1 MRKTAPPPKRGLG
14 GGVER
19 LGKYVSAPMTQ
30 QGLRVAVIFG
40 GPSVEH
46 DVSIISAQQLMAV
59 MEPRHEPIPVYLAR
73 DGRCWTGDALR
84 EIGAFGRDEPAGA
97 EPCELRLGRDGAP
110 FAAPGGSRF
119 KGDRELQVD
128 VAVCAIHGT
137 GGEDGSLLG
146 ALELSGVPYVGGGV
160 APAAV
165 AMDKR
170 LAKLVF
176 AEAGIEV
183 APHTL
188 VRREEF
194 TRDREAAIDRAA
206 GEQGMPCYVKPA
218 TLGSSIGVARV
229 TAREELEE
237 ALELCF
243 ELDRTGL
250 VEPALD
256 DFVEVNVAILGSRS
270 TELRAS
276 AIEQPVREAE
286 AALSFEDKYL
296 RGAGKGAEAKSGAEG
311 GKAGGASEGMAS
323 ADRLIPAP
331 ISDAAADAL
340 VSAAKTAHHALGF
353 FGVVRYDFFLKD
365 SDGAP
370 RVVLNEPN
378 TVPGS
383 FAFYLFEPAGLP
395 FQELADALLDLAF
408 SEAAERNAT
417 TRTFE
422 SVLIAEHQRR

>member
-1 MRKTAPPPKRGLG
+1 
-14 GGVER
+14 
-19 LGKYVSAPMTQ
+19 MTQ
-30 QGLRVAVIFG
+30 QDLRVAVAFG

-59 MEPRHEPIPVYLAR
+59 LEPRHEPIPVYLAR
-73 DGRCWTGDALR
+73 DGRWWTGDALR
-84 EIGAFGRDEPAGA
+84 DIGAFGRDAPQGA
-97 EPCELRLGRDGAP
+97 EPCELRLGRDGSP

-119 KGDRELQVD
+119 KGDRDLQVD
-128 VAVCAIHGT
+128 AVICAIHGT

-146 ALELSGVPYVGGGV
+146 ALELSGLPYVGGGV
-160 APAAV
+160 TAAAV
-165 AMDKR
+165 SMDKH
-170 LAKLVF
+170 LTKLVL
-176 AEAGIEV
+176 AEAGIQV

-188 VRREEF
+188 IRREEF
-194 TRDREAAIDRAA
+194 TGERERVLERA
-206 GEQGMPCYVKPA
+206 GGQGMPCYVKPA

-229 TAREELEE
+229 THPEELEE

-243 ELDRTGL
+243 ELDRKAL

-256 DFVEVNVAILGSRS
+256 EFVEVNVAIIGARS

-276 AIEQPVREAE
+276 AVEQPVRDAE
-286 AALSFEDKYL
+286 SALSFEDKYL
-296 RGAGKGAEAKSGAEG
+296 RAGGKGGEGKSAGGGA
-311 GKAGGASEGMAS
+311 KAGGTSEGMAS

-331 ISDAAADAL
+331 ISDTAADAL
-340 VSAAKTAHHALGF
+340 VATAKTAHTALEL

-365 SDGAP
+365 TGGAP
-370 RVVLNEPN
+370 EIILNEPN

-395 FQELADALLDLAF
+395 FDELADTLLEIAF
-408 SEAAERNAT
+408 AEAAERRAT

>member
-1 MRKTAPPPKRGLG
+1 
-14 GGVER
+14 
-19 LGKYVSAPMTQ
+19 MTQ
-30 QGLRVAVIFG
+30 QGLRVAVLFG

-73 DGRCWTGDALR
+73 DGRWWTGDALR
-84 EIGAFGRDEPAGA
+84 EIGSFGSEVPAGA

-110 FAAPGGSRF
+110 FAIPGSSRF
-119 KGDRELQVD
+119 KGHRDLQVD
-128 VAVCAIHGT
+128 AAIYSIHGT

-160 APAAV
+160 AAAAV

-170 LAKLVF
+170 LGKLVF
-176 AEAGIEV
+176 REAGVEV
-183 APHTL
+183 CPHTVL
-188 VRREEF
+188 H
-194 TRDREAAIDRAA
+194 RDEWSRDRAA
-206 GEQGMPCYVKPA
+206 ALQRAAEQGIPCYVKPVS
-218 TLGSSIGVARV
+218 LGSSIGVARV
-229 TAREELEE
+229 TDPAELEE
-237 ALELCF
+237 ALELAF
-243 ELDRTGL
+243 ELDLTAL

-256 DFVEVNVAILGSRS
+256 DHVEVNVAILGSR
-270 TELRAS
+270 TTGLRAS
-276 AIEQPVREAE
+276 EVEQPVRDAE

-296 RGAGKGAEAKSGAEG
+296 RGGGKGGESKGA
-311 GKAGGASEGMAS
+311 AGGAKEGGSEGMAS
-323 ADRLIPAP
+323 ADRIIPAP
-331 ISDAAADAL
+331 ISAAAAEAIVDAA
-340 VSAAKTAHHALGF
+340 KRAHLGLGF

-365 SDGAP
+365 TGGAP
-370 RVVLNEPN
+370 EVVLNEAN

-395 FQELADALLDLAF
+395 FPDLADALLDVAF
-408 SEAAERNAT
+408 AEAAERRAT

>member
-1 MRKTAPPPKRGLG
+1 
-14 GGVER
+14 
-19 LGKYVSAPMTQ
+19 MTQ
-30 QGLRVAVIFG
+30 QGQRVAVLFG

-59 MEPRHEPIPVYLAR
+59 MEPKHDPIPVYLAR
-73 DGRCWTGDALR
+73 DGRWWTGDALR
-84 EIGAFGRDEPAGA
+84 DIGAFGRDEPAGA

-110 FAAPGGSRF
+110 FASPGGSRF

-128 VAVCAIHGT
+128 VAINAIHGT

-146 ALELSGVPYVGGGV
+146 ALELSGIPYVGGGV
-160 APAAV
+160 TAAAV
-165 AMDKR
+165 SMDKH
-170 LAKLVF
+170 LTKLVV
-176 AEAGIEV
+176 AEAGIRV
-183 APHTL
+183 APDTL
-188 VRREEF
+188 IHRDEF
-194 TRDREAAIDRAA
+194 VRDRQATLARAA
-206 GEQGMPCYVKPA
+206 EHGLPCYAKPA

-229 TAREELEE
+229 TTAEELEE

-243 ELDRTGL
+243 ELDRIAL

-256 DFVEVNVAILGSRS
+256 DFVEVNVAIIGARS

-276 AIEQPVREAE
+276 AVEQPVRDAE
-286 AALSFEDKYL
+286 STLSFEDKYL
-296 RGAGKGAEAKSGAEG
+296 RSGGKGGEGKSATGGASAKEG
-311 GKAGGASEGMAS
+311 GSSEGMAS
-323 ADRLIPAP
+323 ADRIIPAP

-340 VSAAKTAHHALGF
+340 VTAAKTAHIALGL

-365 SDGAP
+365 TDGAP
-370 RVVLNEPN
+370 EVVLNEPN

-395 FQELADALLDLAF
+395 FPELADTLLDIAF
-408 SEAAERNAT
+408 AEAAERRAT

-422 SVLIAEHQRR
+422 SVLIAAHQRR